1 MSKKTKKLFIASII
15 IYFLPLIA
23 ATFLWVYLINK
34 SSHDYLRIFMVG
46 FPTIP
51 GLFVYLVTPLFK
63 KHYYET
69 AENPRE
75 RKSAIITTS
84 IQCGAPVLIEL
95 ICLATLF
102 WLFVAS
108 PGDLLLKIIYIISFL
123 PFYFV
128 NTAFWRSFP
137 KEEKKEA

>member
-1 MSKKTKKLFIASII
+1 MSEKTKKLFIASII

-23 ATFLWVYLINK
+23 STFLWVYLINN
-34 SSHDYLRIFMVG
+34 SSNDFLRIFMVG

-84 IQCGAPVLIEL
+84 IQCGVPVFIEL
-95 ICLATLF
+95 ICLVTLF

-123 PFYFV
+123 PFYLV
-128 NTAFWRSFP
+128 DTAFWRSFP

>member
-1 MSKKTKKLFIASII
+1 MSKKSKKLFIASII
-15 IYFLPLIA
+15 IYFVPLIA
-23 ATFLWVYLINK
+23 ATVLWVYLITN
-34 SSHDYLRIFMVG
+34 SSHDFLRIFMVG

-51 GLFVYLVTPLFK
+51 GLFVYLITPLYK
-63 KHYYET
+63 RHYYKM

-84 IQCGAPVLIEL
+84 IQCGVPVFIEL

-123 PFYFV
+123 PFLII
-128 NTAFWRSFP
+128 NTVFWRSFP